1 VSRRPP
7 SRHHDLEAL
16 GWDPFFDRQW
26 QRLVAEEA
34 EPDRL
39 EPARIVAPGRGIHR
53 ALAAGGEVLARP
65 AGRLRAEDVWP
76 TVGDWVV
83 LERHGER
90 DGVIRHVLPRK
101 SKLARKVPGARSE
114 EQVLAANVDRVL
126 LVMGLD
132 EDFTP
137 RRLERLAIVARE
149 GGVEPVVV
157 LTKADL
163 VSADEL
169 AERVAAARAAA
180 PGVPVFPVSV
190 PAERGL
196 EPLAALLVPAQ
207 TIALLGS
214 SGVGKSTLLNR
225 LVGRQV
231 MKTAAVSA
239 HDARGRHTT
248 VHRELVLLDNGSL
261 LIDNPGLREVQLW
274 SEGGEGLEE
283 TFEDVEEL
291 AAACRFRDC
300 THQHEPGC
308 AVRAALDAGTL
319 DPARLAAYRALAAE
333 LAALERRRDEAAAR
347 RAGRQ
352 LSVLVRQAK
361 KDKGERGKP

>member
-1 VSRRPP
+1 MSRRRP
-7 SRHHDLEAL
+7 SRRHQLEAL
-16 GWDPFFDRQW
+16 GWGPFFERHW
-26 QRLVAEEA
+26 QQAVAEEA
-34 EPDRL
+34 EAERL
-39 EPARIVAPGRGIHR
+39 EPARLVAPGRGIHR
-53 ALAAGGEVLARP
+53 VLGAGGEVLARP

-76 TVGDWVV
+76 AVGDWLV
-83 LERHGER
+83 LERLGER
-90 DGVIRHVLPRK
+90 DGVIRQVLPRR
-101 SKLARKVPGARSE
+101 SKLARKVPGARTE
-114 EQVLAANVDRVL
+114 EQVLAANVDRVF

-137 RRLERLAIVARE
+137 RRLERLTIVARE

-163 VSADEL
+163 VADDEL
-169 AERVAAARAAA
+169 AERVDQARAAA
-180 PGVPVFPVSV
+180 PGVPVFAVSV

-196 EPLAALLVPAQ
+196 EPLAACLVPAE

-231 MKTAAVSA
+231 MKTGAVSA
-239 HDARGRHTT
+239 HDSRGRHTT

-283 TFEDVEEL
+283 TFEDVEAL

-308 AVRAALDAGTL
+308 AVRAAIDDGTL
-319 DPARLAAYRALAAE
+319 DPARLAAYRQLSAE
-333 LAALERRRDEAAAR
+333 LEALERRRDEAAAR
-347 RAGRQ
+347 RHGRAGS
-352 LSVLVRQAK
+352 LLVRQAK
-361 KDKGERGKP
+361 KDKAER